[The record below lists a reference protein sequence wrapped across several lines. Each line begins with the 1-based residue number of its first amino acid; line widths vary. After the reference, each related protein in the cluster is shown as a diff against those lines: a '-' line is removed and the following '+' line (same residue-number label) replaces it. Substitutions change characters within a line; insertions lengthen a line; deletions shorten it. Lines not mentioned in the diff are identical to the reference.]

1 MQDKKKAKSTQNT
14 EPEEPPKNVPMCT
27 CFQDPFADLP
37 AELRPKPVE
46 KPGGLR
52 KVTCPDC
59 GLEYRTNRKT
69 AVCIECGKKPAR
81 RPEKIEDPGWWMA

>member
-1 MQDKKKAKSTQNT
+1 MQDKEKDQSTQPT
-14 EPEEPPKNVPMCT
+14 ESQEPPKSVPTCT

-37 AELRPKPVE
+37 AELRPKPAE

-59 GLEYRTNRKT
+59 GLEYWTNRKME
-69 AVCIECGKKPAR
+69 VCIECGKKAAR